1 MTAVNSV
8 YCSWATWS
16 SRPVLC
22 MCVTWYHICF
32 LVTSSGPLV
41 TKRTCIEVQSH
52 LAPLM
57 CNLSK
62 YFSWW
67 FQVSVASFKSY
78 WIQRVYFVLYG
89 PIRGGESRVHIWMSQ
104 TCDWLVATLQ
114 ALQCLLQSWLVVLE
128 QKKLRVADC
137 RVNKPKVRPRSTSHS
152 VLPISKYQDISAWN
166 TVLQTSQ
173 WDLTPQLVVS
183 PGFILFFFLG
193 IPHNCM

>member
-67 FQVSVASFKSY
+67 VQVSVASFKS
-78 WIQRVYFVLYG
+78 
-89 PIRGGESRVHIWMSQ
+89 
-104 TCDWLVATLQ
+104 TLQ
-114 ALQCLLQSWLVVLE
+114 ALQCLLQNWLVVLE

-137 RVNKPKVRPRSTSHS
+137 RVNKLKVRPRSTSHS

-183 PGFILFFFLG
+183 LGFI
-193 IPHNCM
+193 HNCM

>member
-57 CNLSK
+57 CILSK

-128 QKKLRVADC
+128 QKKNSELPIAGLTNSKLDPDLPLTRC
-137 RVNKPKVRPRSTSHS
+137 FLFLNTKTS
-152 VLPISKYQDISAWN
+152 VLETLCFRHHSGISLLSW
-166 TVLQTSQ
+166 
-173 WDLTPQLVVS
+173 
-183 PGFILFFFLG
+183 
-193 IPHNCM
+193 